1 MEQRKG
7 VRYTKE
13 TIRIYREVEG
23 EMTIIAQKFRLYPTK
38 EQEEKLLLILE
49 QCRWVYNKLLSIIN
63 ESKSTP
69 PKRKM
74 QSLLPKLK
82 E

>member
-1 MEQRKG
+1 
-7 VRYTKE
+7 
-13 TIRIYREVEG
+13 
-23 EMTIIAQKFRLYPTK
+23 
-38 EQEEKLLLILE
+38 LLLILE

-82 E
+82 EEQSELKEVNANLADGRFHALQQPEGFSRTEEER